1 MQDDLKLSQAG
12 AAGLPVAGTHA
23 NLRGFHAHW
32 AEARRGAA
40 VPYRAHIDPRRIAP
54 LLADAF
60 VAERIA
66 PGLTRLRIAG
76 MNLSDLMGMEVRGMP
91 LSSFI
96 APASREAFALHMVD
110 LFDRPATL
118 RMALCSK
125 GGPGRPELRGTLVML
140 PLRSDLGDVSRALG
154 CLLTTGATAGA
165 AGGTGRAPRRFEI
178 VHTRI
183 APVNEDGDEDE
194 DGTTGEAAT
203 TDALRVVAGGRSER
217 SLTRDN
223 GMRDAGLSRDHLRLV
238 T

>member
-12 AAGLPVAGTHA
+12 AAALPGTGRHA
-23 NLRGFHAHW
+23 DLRAFHAHW

-54 LLADAF
+54 LLADTF

-118 RMALCSK
+118 RMALWSK
-125 GGPGRPELRGTLVML
+125 GGTGRPELRGTLVLL

-154 CLLTTGATAGA
+154 CLLTTGAAGRE
-165 AGGTGRAPRRFEI
+165 TGRTPRRFEI

-183 APVNEDGDEDE
+183 TPVNEDGDA
-194 DGTTGEAAT
+194 DGATGEAAT
-203 TDALRVVAGGRSER
+203 TGTLHVVAGGLSAQP
-217 SLTRDN
+217 LTRDT
-223 GMRDAGLSRDHLRLV
+223 RSSRDHLRLV